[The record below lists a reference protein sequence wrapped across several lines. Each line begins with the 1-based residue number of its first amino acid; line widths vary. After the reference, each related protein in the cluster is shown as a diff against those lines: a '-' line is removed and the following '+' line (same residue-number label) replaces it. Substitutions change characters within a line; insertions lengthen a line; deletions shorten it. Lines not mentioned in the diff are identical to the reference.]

1 MRVGR
6 TECGFCLTER
16 AFPASIR
23 LTQCEPKTAL
33 YCSSGRSSLRA
44 ATLSGLRDP
53 RRARRARRG
62 IGGRPAQRRVQGP
75 LEARKIRVLDRAR
88 RNASDRIVA
97 YMVAGGRMRFDSD
110 SGAGR
115 VRYRLRLEDGHSSSL
130 IANGVTSAKQRG
142 ELSPQHGSLYEW
154 TWDNLSP
161 GPVHVIFCAEG
172 DFDILDRVDVR

>member
-1 MRVGR
+1 MRAMVGIR
-6 TECGFCLTER
+6 KR

-44 ATLSGLRDP
+44 AT
-53 RRARRARRG
+53 
-62 IGGRPAQRRVQGP
+62 
-75 LEARKIRVLDRAR
+75 
-88 RNASDRIVA
+88 
-97 YMVAGGRMRFDSD
+97 DSD

>member
-1 MRVGR
+1 MRRLNARLLGLGLAGCAILGVG
-6 TECGFCLTER
+6 L
-16 AFPASIR
+16 
-23 LTQCEPKTAL
+23 
-33 YCSSGRSSLRA
+33 A
-44 ATLSGLRDP
+44 AGLLSGVSKDLSK
-53 RRARRARRG
+53 
-62 IGGRPAQRRVQGP
+62 QKRVEFSIKPG
-75 LEARKIRVLDRAR
+75 ETH
-88 RNASDRIVA
+88 RIVA
-97 YMVAGGRMRFDSD
+97 YMVAGGSMRFDSD

-172 DFDILDRVDVR
+172 DFNILDKVDVR

>member
-1 MRVGR
+1 M
-6 TECGFCLTER
+6 
-16 AFPASIR
+16 
-23 LTQCEPKTAL
+23 
-33 YCSSGRSSLRA
+33 
-44 ATLSGLRDP
+44 
-53 RRARRARRG
+53 
-62 IGGRPAQRRVQGP
+62 
-75 LEARKIRVLDRAR
+75 
-88 RNASDRIVA
+88 A